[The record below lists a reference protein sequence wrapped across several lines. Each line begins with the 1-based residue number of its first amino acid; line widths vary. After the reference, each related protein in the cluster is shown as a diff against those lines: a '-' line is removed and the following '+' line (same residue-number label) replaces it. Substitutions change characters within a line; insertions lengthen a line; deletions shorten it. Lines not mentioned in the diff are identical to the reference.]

1 MDGTGVDLTAK
12 ELDLLKY
19 LMERPERVLTREQIL
34 IGVWGGDYEGTDR
47 TVDNFVSA
55 LRKKLTEDG
64 DRPRHI
70 RTVWGI
76 GYRFV
81 P

>member
-1 MDGTGVDLTAK
+1 
-12 ELDLLKY
+12 
-19 LMERPERVLTREQIL
+19 MERPERVMTREQIL
-34 IGVWGGDYEGTDR
+34 AGVWGQDYAGTDR

-55 LRKKLTEDG
+55 LRKKLGDDG
-64 DRPRHI
+64 ERPRHLC
-70 RTVWGI
+70 TVWGI